1 MASSLDFFK
10 QVSRKSTPKRFHL
23 KGLEKPSRNREPLP
37 SLGVLDILIGK
48 VAVALI
54 GKIVSK
60 KLFRCSNCS
69 EYFEQRDV
77 LVIKLIMFLLALI
90 FFIVPIAIS
99 VSYYLIHEYIKI

>member
-1 MASSLDFFK
+1 MNKFANIMNTRF
-10 QVSRKSTPKRFHL
+10 VCPKCGKNTGHAL
-23 KGLEKPSRNREPLP
+23 VPGEW